1 MHHPAL
7 SLLALQDRTRGRP
20 DDRELVGQRA
30 IAGFGLAGTMSVVM
44 LLAGLPMVS
53 MAIVALATTAYIVAT
68 KAAAAARALR
78 SAALPPPEA
87 IAAFDLRESYRA
99 VLALYEEV
107 ERGIASTRRLRSA
120 IDPMLER
127 CMAAVELCGRMAL
140 LSNPLEH
147 HLDVHD
153 PRVLR
158 VEIERLNAR
167 CAAITDEESARVVRA
182 TIAARMRELA
192 NLEQMMVM
200 RERIAAR
207 LELCR
212 ATLAAFSATIMKLHI
227 ADEEQAAIAAGSVA
241 EHLENVSDKLEIL
254 ESVLGVEPEP
264 IAMLPAAASAAAT
277 VSGAAET
284 VATTSSAG
292 QTTAAKTTSSAG
304 ETTAAKTTSS
314 AGEAAA
320 ATTASPAAP
329 AASETPAAKT
339 TSTAS
344 ETPAAK
350 TTSTA
355 SETPPASTTSAVC

>member
-7 SLLALQDRTRGRP
+7 SLLALHDRTRGRP

-30 IAGFGLAGTMSVVM
+30 IAGFGLAGTLSIVM
-44 LLAGLPMVS
+44 LLAGLPMMS
-53 MAIVALATTAYIVAT
+53 MGIVALATTAYIVAT

-158 VEIERLNAR
+158 ADIERLNAR
-167 CAAITDEESARVVRA
+167 CAAIADEEAARVVRA

-227 ADEEQAAIAAGSVA
+227 ADEEQAAIAAGSVS

-254 ESVLGVEPEP
+254 ESVLGVEPESVATLLASP
-264 IAMLPAAASAAAT
+264 STATTATTASSTTTAAS
-277 VSGAAET
+277 ET
-284 VATTSSAG
+284 SP
-292 QTTAAKTTSSAG
+292 AKTTSPAS
-304 ETTAAKTTSS
+304 ETSPAKTTS
-314 AGEAAA
+314 
-320 ATTASPAAP
+320 P
-329 AASETPAAKT
+329 ASETSPATT
-339 TSTAS
+339 TSG
-344 ETPAAK
+344 
-350 TTSTA
+350 
-355 SETPPASTTSAVC
+355 VC